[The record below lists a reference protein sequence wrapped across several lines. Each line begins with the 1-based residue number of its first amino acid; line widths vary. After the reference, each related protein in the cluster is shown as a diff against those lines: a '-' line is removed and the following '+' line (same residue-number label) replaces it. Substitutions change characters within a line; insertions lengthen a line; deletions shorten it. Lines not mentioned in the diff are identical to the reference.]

1 LKRNRTDAR
10 AVCQI
15 GRSNGFSPGPDRPLA
30 KPRFPPTGVSVV
42 SATLTGHHHIGV
54 AAPATETDQRSRALQ
69 EPPLLLGIIES
80 RPPRRISGDNIGRS
94 REINFRDSRPW
105 AAGLPILE
113 VDPVASEAVKV
124 LLPLVEVLLSAVPP
138 DADLWGALTVQKT
151 PVRVEAAADIAQT
164 SAAPGVLG
172 EEKIPVRGW
181 WERRIMGIARGRPRR
196 WRWWRNHWHTTD
208 QQPKRYPNCHGQ
220 RRQSRRKAHA
230 TMRSH
235 ERLLRNS

>member
-1 LKRNRTDAR
+1 LK
-10 AVCQI
+10 
-15 GRSNGFSPGPDRPLA
+15 
-30 KPRFPPTGVSVV
+30 
-42 SATLTGHHHIGV
+42 
-54 AAPATETDQRSRALQ
+54 

-80 RPPRRISGDNIGRS
+80 RPPRPHIRRDIGRS

-151 PVRVEAAADIAQT
+151 PVRVEAAADIVQT

-172 EEKIPVRGW
+172 EEKIPVRVVAGAASNADSS
-181 WERRIMGIARGRPRR
+181 EEANAAVVAEPLAHNRPK
-196 WRWWRNHWHTTD
+196 T
-208 QQPKRYPNCHGQ
+208 
-220 RRQSRRKAHA
+220 KAMSQLPRPA
-230 TMRSH
+230 ST
-235 ERLLRNS
+235 EPT

>member
-1 LKRNRTDAR
+1 MPSLLST
-10 AVCQI
+10 
-15 GRSNGFSPGPDRPLA
+15 GLPRSRS
-30 KPRFPPTGVSVV
+30 PPTGVSVV
-42 SATLTGHHHIGV
+42 STTLAGHRHIGV

-151 PVRVEAAADIAQT
+151 PVRVEAAADIVQT

-172 EEKIPVRGW
+172 EEKIPVRVVVGAANNGDSSG
-181 WERRIMGIARGRPRR
+181 EAKAVAVVAEPLAHNRP
-196 WRWWRNHWHTTD
+196 TTKTIS
-208 QQPKRYPNCHGQ
+208 QLPRPA
-220 RRQSRRKAHA
+220 S
-230 TMRSH
+230 T
-235 ERLLRNS
+235 EPT